1 MSKVDAGLN
10 LDPNVA
16 QQLVKPC
23 EELIAEFRR
32 LVVSARKLRRIDGFG
47 TLGSG
52 LALQGKF
59 ADKAFGSPDSLVNA
73 LESHIAVVDDM
84 RAYFQKCIDDATE
97 QEQVNV
103 DSLRKVG
110 PGN

>member
-1 MSKVDAGLN
+1 MSEVDVGIN
-10 LDPNVA
+10 LDPNIA

-23 EELIAEFRR
+23 EDLIAEFRR
-32 LVVSARKLRRIDGFG
+32 LIVSARKLRRVDGFG

-59 ADKAFGSPDSLVNA
+59 AGKAVGGPDSLVNA

-84 RAYFQKCIDDATE
+84 RAYFQKCIDDAKE
-97 QEQVNV
+97 QEQANV
-103 DSLRKVG
+103 DSLRKIS